1 MKCQFCEKK
10 ATHIN
15 PASVCDFHY
24 VEAYST
30 QNIGGVQVH
39 FKKMLKD
46 QLEKVGMWKKEDE
59 TLDQWHIRCKERFYG
74 KAKKKED

>member
-30 QNIGGVQVH
+30 QMIDGVRVP

-46 QLEKVGMWKKEDE
+46 QLEKSGMWKKEDE
-59 TLDQWHIRCKERFYG
+59 TLEQWYDRCKDHFHGRT
-74 KAKKKED
+74 KKKGN